1 MRMPSRR
8 TAANLAIAAAVLALV
23 ASIGLVSGRTE
34 ASDGLGYDGVVYATM
49 MVESLDRGSANPRM
63 RPLVVLT
70 NQLAYD
76 FIFHDPIRTFQAMNF
91 VYSALLALVLCG
103 ILDLYGVS
111 LPHKLLFTL
120 NIFSTIA
127 VVKMFAFYPVLVD
140 LGAYLWVTLA
150 VYAILRGR
158 RAAIV
163 ATTVLSVF
171 AREFGL
177 VAVMF
182 SIHRDL
188 RRRISPLVVTATYLP
203 AIVGFMALRQRVMSA
218 VDPEVR
224 GLYGGLLSTADLIAN
239 VRLLVDPLFLVTLG
253 YFSLTV
259 FGGISL
265 LLVLRVCVGS
275 YASTARPSGLP
286 SWP

>member
-163 ATTVLSVF
+163 ATTVLWVF
-171 AREFGL
+171 AREFGASSGNVRHPPRPAAPDL
-177 VAVMF
+177 AAGGDGDVSAGDRG
-182 SIHRDL
+182 IHGT
-188 RRRISPLVVTATYLP
+188 SSAGH
-203 AIVGFMALRQRVMSA
+203 VGRGPRSARALRWAA
-218 VDPEVR
+218 VH
-224 GLYGGLLSTADLIAN
+224 G
-239 VRLLVDPLFLVTLG
+239 
-253 YFSLTV
+253 
-259 FGGISL
+259 
-265 LLVLRVCVGS
+265 
-275 YASTARPSGLP
+275 
-286 SWP
+286 